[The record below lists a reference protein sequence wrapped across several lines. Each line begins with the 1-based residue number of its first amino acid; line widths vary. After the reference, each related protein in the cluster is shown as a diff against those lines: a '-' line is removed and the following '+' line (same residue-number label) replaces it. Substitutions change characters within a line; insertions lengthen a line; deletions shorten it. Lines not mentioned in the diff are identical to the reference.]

1 MNVRRHRGAGSAYDV
16 LIIGG
21 GMVGSAL
28 ACALGDGPLSVA
40 LVERGTLEGCRP
52 GPEPDMRV
60 SAITPASRNVL
71 AAVGAW
77 DTMIDTRVSPYTDMH
92 VWDAAGG
99 ASIHFD
105 CTDLDLPEL
114 GWIIENRLVQH
125 GLLARAGEF
134 DNVTVLESAELAR
147 AEINDTG
154 FSVALEDGRLLQTR
168 LLVGADGAGSRVRR
182 LAGIETVGWDYDQH
196 GLVCT
201 VETELPH
208 AGTAWQRFLST
219 GPLAFLPLFDGRCS
233 IVWSTTPE
241 AAARLQALD
250 ADAFE
255 SELTDAFE
263 ARLGR
268 VRLVSPR
275 AAFPLRLQHA
285 RHYIGPR
292 VVLLGDAAH
301 TIHPLAGQGVNL
313 GMMDAAC
320 LAECLLDGA
329 ARGRA
334 PDSILTLR
342 RYERWR
348 KGQNVF
354 MQGTM
359 DVFKRLFGSGFMPLR
374 LARNLGLRIAD
385 GAVPVKTALAR
396 RAMGLSGD
404 LPALAR
410 DASVGIDTV
419 KSNRRMRGV

>member
-1 MNVRRHRGAGSAYDV
+1 MNTPRPDAAAALYDV

-21 GMVGSAL
+21 GVVGSTL

-40 LVERGTLEGCRP
+40 LVERGTLDGCRP
-52 GPEPDMRV
+52 GPEHDLRV
-60 SAITPASRNVL
+60 SAITPASRNVF

-77 DTMIDTRVSPYTDMH
+77 DAMTGWRVGPYTDMH
-92 VWDAAGG
+92 VWDGAGG

-105 CTDLDLPEL
+105 CTELGEPEL
-114 GWIIENRLVQH
+114 GWIVENRIVQH
-125 GLLARAGEF
+125 ELLGRAGEF
-134 DNVTVLESAELAR
+134 ENVTVLESAELAR
-147 AEINDTG
+147 AEINDVG

-168 LLVGADGAGSRVRR
+168 LLVGADGARSRVRR
-182 LAGIETVGWDYDQH
+182 LAGIDTVGWDYDQH

-201 VETELPH
+201 VDTEFPH
-208 AGTAWQRFLST
+208 ASTAWQRFLST
-219 GPLAFLPLFDGRCS
+219 GPLAFLPLSDGRCS

-250 ADAFE
+250 AGAFE

-263 ARLGR
+263 AQLGR
-268 VRLVSPR
+268 VGLVSPR
-275 AAFPLRLQHA
+275 VAFPLRLQHA

-313 GMMDAAC
+313 GVMDAAC

-334 PDSILTLR
+334 PDSIVTLR

-348 KGQNVF
+348 KGQNML
-354 MQGTM
+354 MQATM
-359 DVFKRLFGSGFMPLR
+359 DAFKRLFGSELMPLR
-374 LARNLGLRIAD
+374 LARNLGLRLAD
-385 GAVPVKTALAR
+385 NAVPVKNALAR

-404 LPALAR
+404 LPASAR
-410 DASVGIDTV
+410 YASAGIASVRPG
-419 KSNRRMRGV
+419 RRVRSE

>member
-1 MNVRRHRGAGSAYDV
+1 MNARGHDAGAPVYDL

-21 GMVGSAL
+21 GMVGSVL

-40 LVERGTLEGCRP
+40 VVERGTLDGCRP
-52 GPEPDMRV
+52 GPEPDPRV
-60 SAITPASRNVL
+60 SAITPASRNVF

-77 DTMIDTRVSPYTDMH
+77 EAMTGWRVGPYTDMH

-105 CTDLDLPEL
+105 CTELDAPEL
-114 GWIIENRLVQH
+114 GWIIENRIVQH
-125 GLLARAGEF
+125 GLLGRAGEF

-147 AEINDTG
+147 AEINDHG
-154 FSVALEDGRLLQTR
+154 VSVALEDGRLLQAR
-168 LLVGADGAGSRVRR
+168 LLVGADGARSRVRR

-201 VETELPH
+201 VETEHSH

-219 GPLAFLPLFDGRCS
+219 GPLAFLPLSDGRCS

-250 ADAFE
+250 AGAFE
-255 SELTDAFE
+255 DELTDAFE
-263 ARLGR
+263 AQLGR
-268 VRLVSPR
+268 VRLISPR
-275 AAFPLRLQHA
+275 VVFPLRLQHA
-285 RHYIGPR
+285 RRYIGPR

-313 GMMDAAC
+313 GVMDAAC
-320 LAECLLDGA
+320 LAECLLAGA
-329 ARGRA
+329 AQGRV
-334 PDSILTLR
+334 PDSIVTLR

-348 KGQNVF
+348 KGQNVL

-359 DVFKRLFGSGFMPLR
+359 DAFKRLFGSELMPLR
-374 LARNLGLRIAD
+374 LARNLGLRLAD
-385 GAVPVKTALAR
+385 GAVPVKIALAR

-410 DASVGIDTV
+410 DPAAGIRSVRSD
-419 KSNRRMRGV
+419 RRMGGG